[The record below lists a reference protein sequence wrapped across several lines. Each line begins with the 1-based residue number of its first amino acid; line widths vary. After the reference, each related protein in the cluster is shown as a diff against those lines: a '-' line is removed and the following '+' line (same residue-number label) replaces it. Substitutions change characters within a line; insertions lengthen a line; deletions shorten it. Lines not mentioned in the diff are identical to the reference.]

1 MVNTTLNKFGK
12 KLPPVKT
19 GQRFGEEIKKDKK
32 VGLFSER
39 RFLIFT
45 KRGPIEIA
53 FKPIHY
59 ASVIMTTIV
68 GLTSIVYWSAKGIYS
83 AIDVAKKNDIIT
95 EASANISNPI
105 ENDSDTIVNINT
117 KDQSNISLPI
127 LKNNFL
133 IESNDTISYKPLIE
147 NNIKNKLV
155 PNNTRKEFFGKNFFF
170 EIKETNNVKVTNDL
184 RIDLFN
190 KTMRNQDLPIN
201 FTTQLL
207 NESNIFI
214 SENTISK
221 DANDDFVPKPPK
233 INEKVKTIRFID
245 SVDNELT
252 QMENVF
258 DMINVKLN
266 DKNLV
271 SIKSITNKNKII
283 DPDSDEFFRSFKE
296 RINLLSIYRDAL
308 QNIPL
313 KPPMEHYYVSSPY
326 GPRKHPVTGKY
337 RMHHGIDLAGTWQE
351 NITVSADGTVVFAG
365 YHGSFGKVI
374 RIKHSYGIMTTYG
387 HLAKINV
394 RRGDLVNEGQVIG
407 KMGRTGKV
415 KGAHLHYEISVNG
428 KSQNPATYIKIG
440 RNLLS
445 RTSLKNFANKNI
457 NWFLIGITNASHY
470 FYKGD

>member
-1 MVNTTLNKFGK
+1 MVNSTLNKFGK

-45 KRGPIEIA
+45 KKGPIEIA

-59 ASVIMTTIV
+59 ASLLMTTII

-83 AIDVAKKNDIIT
+83 AIDVAKKNDIIN
-95 EASANISNPI
+95 EASANISRPI
-105 ENDSDTIVNINT
+105 ENDSDTLVSINT
-117 KDQSNISLPI
+117 NDQSNISLPI

-133 IESNDTISYKPLIE
+133 FEKNEIVSYKPLLDKKVVSVNPKEINKQTTA
-147 NNIKNKLV
+147 NNSN
-155 PNNTRKEFFGKNFFF
+155 
-170 EIKETNNVKVTNDL
+170 
-184 RIDLFN
+184 IDLFS

-201 FTTQLL
+201 FAKQIA

-214 SENTISK
+214 SDNIIANEI
-221 DANDDFVPKPPK
+221 NDDPVPKPPK
-233 INEKVKTIRFID
+233 INQRVKTLRFIA
-245 SVDNELT
+245 SVDNELS
-252 QMENVF
+252 QMESVF
-258 DMINVKLN
+258 NLINVKLN
-266 DKNLV
+266 DTDLV
-271 SIKSITNKNKII
+271 SLNSITSKNKII
-283 DPDSDEFFRSFKE
+283 DPDSDEFFESLKE
-296 RINLLSIYRDAL
+296 RLNLLSIYKDAL

-374 RIKHSYGIMTTYG
+374 RIKHNYGIMTTYG
-387 HLAKINV
+387 HLAKISV

-445 RTSLKNFANKNI
+445 RTSLKNFANKS
-457 NWFLIGITNASHY
+457 L
-470 FYKGD
+470 K

>member
-1 MVNTTLNKFGK
+1 MVNATFNKFGK

-45 KRGPIEIA
+45 KKGPIEIA
-53 FKPIHY
+53 FKQVHY
-59 ASVIMTTIV
+59 TSLLITTIV

-95 EASANISNPI
+95 EASANINDTI
-105 ENDSDTIVNINT
+105 ENDSDTNVSVNIE
-117 KDQSNISLPI
+117 DQSNITLPI
-127 LKNNFL
+127 LKKTTLEVDKVEVYEPIKSKYKNKKTF
-133 IESNDTISYKPLIE
+133 IEKDKFAKRLDLKKPKNTLTSDLKDTVVFKSITSID
-147 NNIKNKLV
+147 NNINQSL
-155 PNNTRKEFFGKNFFF
+155 
-170 EIKETNNVKVTNDL
+170 
-184 RIDLFN
+184 DLFN
-190 KTMRNQDLPIN
+190 KTFRNQDIPNEAIN
-201 FTTQLL
+201 QFP
-207 NESNIFI
+207 NESNIII
-214 SENTISK
+214 SQNYKSNT
-221 DANDDFVPKPPK
+221 NDKNQYPQPPK
-233 INEKVKTIRFID
+233 LNDKVKSLRFIA
-245 SVDNELT
+245 SVDNELI

-258 DMINVKLN
+258 KAINVKLKN
-266 DKNLV
+266 DDLV
-271 SIKSITNKNKII
+271 SVETILKNNEII
-283 DPDSDEFFRSFKE
+283 DPDSDNFFRGLKT
-296 RINLLSIYRDAL
+296 RLNLLAIYKDAL
-308 QNIPL
+308 QNLPL
-313 KPPMEHYYVSSPY
+313 KPPMEHYYVSSSY

-351 NITVSADGTVVFAG
+351 NISVSADGTVVFAG

-374 RIKHSYGIMTTYG
+374 RIRHNYGIMTTYG

-394 RRGDLVNEGQVIG
+394 RRGDIVNEGQVIG

-445 RTSLKNFANKNI
+445 RTSLKGYANI
-457 NWFLIGITNASHY
+457 N
-470 FYKGD
+470 

>member
-1 MVNTTLNKFGK
+1 MVNTTINKFGN

-19 GQRFGEEIKKDKK
+19 GQRFGEQIKKDKK

-59 ASVIMTTIV
+59 ASVIMTTII
-68 GLTSIVYWSAKGIYS
+68 GLTSIFYWSAKGIFS

-105 ENDSDTIVNINT
+105 ENDSDTIVNIHTN
-117 KDQSNISLPI
+117 DQSNISLPI
-127 LKNNFL
+127 LKNNSLLDKNEAISYEPL
-133 IESNDTISYKPLIE
+133 INKDVNNDKIILSKNAQTISNMKTV
-147 NNIKNKLV
+147 NN
-155 PNNTRKEFFGKNFFF
+155 FQ
-170 EIKETNNVKVTNDL
+170 
-184 RIDLFN
+184 IDLFN
-190 KTMRNQDLPIN
+190 ETMRNQDLPTN
-201 FTTQLL
+201 YTNSVF
-207 NESNIFI
+207 NESNII
-214 SENTISK
+214 IAEQSIPNEII
-221 DANDDFVPKPPK
+221 DDSVPKPPK
-233 INEKVKTIRFID
+233 LNEKAKTLRFIA
-245 SVDNELT
+245 SVDNELA
-252 QMENVF
+252 QMEKVF
-258 DMINVKLN
+258 DLIKVDLN
-266 DKNLV
+266 NNDLG
-271 SIKSITNKNKII
+271 SLKSITNSNKII
-283 DPDSDEFFRSFKE
+283 DPDSDEFFRSLKK
-296 RINLLSIYRDAL
+296 RINLLATYKDAL

-351 NITVSADGTVVFAG
+351 NVSVSADGTVVFAG

-374 RIKHSYGIMTTYG
+374 RIKHNYGIMTTYG
-387 HLAKINV
+387 HLAKISV
-394 RRGDLVNEGQVIG
+394 RRGDLVSEGQVIG

-440 RNLLS
+440 RSLLS
-445 RTSLKNFANKNI
+445 RTSLKSFANSNL
-457 NWFLIGITNASHY
+457 N
-470 FYKGD
+470 

>member
-1 MVNTTLNKFGK
+1 MVNSTLNKFGK

-45 KRGPIEIA
+45 KKGPIEIA

-59 ASVIMTTIV
+59 ASLLMTTII

-83 AIDVAKKNDIIT
+83 AIDVAKKNDIIN
-95 EASANISNPI
+95 EASANISSPI
-105 ENDSDTIVNINT
+105 ENDSDTLVNINT
-117 KDQSNISLPI
+117 NDQSNISLPI

-133 IESNDTISYKPLIE
+133 LEKNDIVSYKPLIDKKVI
-147 NNIKNKLV
+147 NVN
-155 PNNTRKEFFGKNFFF
+155 PQ
-170 EIKETNNVKVTNDL
+170 EIKKQTIANNSN
-184 RIDLFN
+184 IDLFG
-190 KTMRNQDLPIN
+190 KTMRNQDLPFN
-201 FTTQLL
+201 FANQIL

-214 SENTISK
+214 SDNTSANEI
-221 DANDDFVPKPPK
+221 NDDPVPKPPK
-233 INEKVKTIRFID
+233 LNQKVKTLRFFA
-245 SVDNELT
+245 SVDNELS
-252 QMENVF
+252 QMETVF
-258 DMINVKLN
+258 NLINVKLN
-266 DKNLV
+266 DTNLV
-271 SIKSITNKNKII
+271 SLNSITNKNKII
-283 DPDSDEFFRSFKE
+283 DPESDEFFKSLKE
-296 RINLLSIYRDAL
+296 RLNLLSIYKDAL

-351 NITVSADGTVVFAG
+351 NISVSADGTVVFAG

-374 RIKHSYGIMTTYG
+374 RIKHNYGIMTTYG

-394 RRGDLVNEGQVIG
+394 RRGDLVSEGQVIG

-445 RTSLKNFANKNI
+445 RTSLKNFANKS
-457 NWFLIGITNASHY
+457 L
-470 FYKGD
+470 K

>member
-59 ASVIMTTIV
+59 ASVIMTTII
-68 GLTSIVYWSAKGIYS
+68 GLTSIVYWSAKGIHS

-95 EASANISNPI
+95 IASANISNPI
-105 ENDSDTIVNINT
+105 ENDSDTVVNINT
-117 KDQSNISLPI
+117 NDQSNISLPI

-133 IESNDTISYKPLIE
+133 IEENDTNSYKPLVDKNI
-147 NNIKNKLV
+147 NNKEEFVGINYKEVNNKTRA
-155 PNNTRKEFFGKNFFF
+155 NNLK
-170 EIKETNNVKVTNDL
+170 
-184 RIDLFN
+184 IDLFN
-190 KTMRNQDLPIN
+190 ETMRNQDLPIN
-201 FTTQLL
+201 FTNQLV

-214 SENTISK
+214 SENTTSNQLNG
-221 DANDDFVPKPPK
+221 DSVPNPPK
-233 INEKVKTIRFID
+233 INDKVKTIRFIA
-245 SVDNELT
+245 SVDNEIS

-258 DMINVKLN
+258 DLIKVKLN
-266 DKNLV
+266 DNDLV
-271 SIKSITNKNKII
+271 SLKSITKKTKVI
-283 DPDSDEFFRSFKE
+283 DPDSDEFFRSLKK
-296 RINLLSIYRDAL
+296 RINLLSIYKDAL

-351 NITVSADGTVVFAG
+351 NVSVSADGTVVFAG

-374 RIKHSYGIMTTYG
+374 RIKHNYGIMTTYG

-394 RRGDLVNEGQVIG
+394 RRGDLVSEGQIIG

-445 RTSLKNFANKNI
+445 RTSLKTFANKNL
-457 NWFLIGITNASHY
+457 N
-470 FYKGD
+470 

>member
-59 ASVIMTTIV
+59 ASFIMTTII
-68 GLTSIVYWSAKGIYS
+68 GLTSIVYWSAKGIHS

-95 EASANISNPI
+95 VASANISNPI
-105 ENDSDTIVNINT
+105 ENDSDTVVNINT
-117 KDQSNISLPI
+117 NDQSNISLPF

-133 IESNDTISYKPLIE
+133 FEENDTISYNPLVDKNINKIEEFVGINLKEFNNQTSE
-147 NNIKNKLV
+147 NNLN
-155 PNNTRKEFFGKNFFF
+155 
-170 EIKETNNVKVTNDL
+170 
-184 RIDLFN
+184 IDLFN
-190 KTMRNQDLPIN
+190 ETKRNQDLPFD
-201 FTTQLL
+201 FTNQLV

-214 SENTISK
+214 PENTAS
-221 DANDDFVPKPPK
+221 NELNGDFVPKPPK
-233 INEKVKTIRFID
+233 INEKVKTIRFIA
-245 SVDNELT
+245 SVDNELS

-258 DMINVKLN
+258 DLINVKLN
-266 DKNLV
+266 DKGLV
-271 SIKSITNKNKII
+271 RLKSITKKTEAI
-283 DPDSDEFFRSFKE
+283 DPNSDEFFRRLKE

-351 NITVSADGTVVFAG
+351 NVSVSADGTVVFAG

-374 RIKHSYGIMTTYG
+374 RIKHNYGIMTTYG

-394 RRGDLVNEGQVIG
+394 RRGDLVSEGQVIG

-428 KSQNPATYIKIG
+428 KSQDPATYIKIG
-440 RNLLS
+440 RSLLS
-445 RTSLKNFANKNI
+445 RTSFKNFANKNL
-457 NWFLIGITNASHY
+457 N
-470 FYKGD
+470 

>member
-1 MVNTTLNKFGK
+1 MVNSTLNKFGK

-45 KRGPIEIA
+45 KKGPIEIA

-59 ASVIMTTIV
+59 ASLLMTTII

-83 AIDVAKKNDIIT
+83 AIDVAKKNDIIN
-95 EASANISNPI
+95 EASANISSPI
-105 ENDSDTIVNINT
+105 ENDSDTLVNINT
-117 KDQSNISLPI
+117 NDQSNISLPI

-133 IESNDTISYKPLIE
+133 LEKNKIVSYKPLIDKKVINVNPE
-147 NNIKNKLV
+147 EINKQTTANNSN
-155 PNNTRKEFFGKNFFF
+155 
-170 EIKETNNVKVTNDL
+170 
-184 RIDLFN
+184 IDLFGE
-190 KTMRNQDLPIN
+190 TMRNQDLPIN
-201 FTTQLL
+201 FANQIL

-214 SENTISK
+214 SDNTSANEI
-221 DANDDFVPKPPK
+221 NDDPVPKPPK
-233 INEKVKTIRFID
+233 INQKVKTLRFIA
-245 SVDNELT
+245 SVDNELS
-252 QMENVF
+252 QMETVF
-258 DMINVKLN
+258 NLINVKLN
-266 DKNLV
+266 DTNLV
-271 SIKSITNKNKII
+271 SLNSITNKNKII
-283 DPDSDEFFRSFKE
+283 DPESDEFFKSLKE
-296 RINLLSIYRDAL
+296 RLNLLSIYKDAL

-351 NITVSADGTVVFAG
+351 NISVSADGTVVFAG

-374 RIKHSYGIMTTYG
+374 RIKHNYGIMTTYG

-394 RRGDLVNEGQVIG
+394 RRGDLVSEGQVIG

-445 RTSLKNFANKNI
+445 RTSLKNFANKS
-457 NWFLIGITNASHY
+457 LE
-470 FYKGD
+470 

>member
-1 MVNTTLNKFGK
+1 MVNSTLNKFGK

-45 KRGPIEIA
+45 KKGPIEIA

-59 ASVIMTTIV
+59 ASLLMTTII

-83 AIDVAKKNDIIT
+83 AIDVAKKNDIIN

-105 ENDSDTIVNINT
+105 ENDSDTLVNINT
-117 KDQSNISLPI
+117 NDQSNISIPI
-127 LKNNFL
+127 LKNNYLF
-133 IESNDTISYKPLIE
+133 EKNDAVSYKPLIDKKI
-147 NNIKNKLV
+147 NNRKKVVSINQKEINKQTTF
-155 PNNTRKEFFGKNFFF
+155 NNLN
-170 EIKETNNVKVTNDL
+170 NDL
-184 RIDLFN
+184 FR
-190 KTMRNQDLPIN
+190 KTMRNQDLPVN
-201 FTTQLL
+201 FTNQIV

-214 SENTISK
+214 SENNTTDEIN
-221 DANDDFVPKPPK
+221 NDYIPKPPK
-233 INEKVKTIRFID
+233 INQKVKTLRFIA
-245 SVDNELT
+245 SVDNELY

-258 DMINVKLN
+258 NLINVKLN
-266 DKNLV
+266 DTDLV
-271 SIKSITNKNKII
+271 SLKSIIDKNKII
-283 DPDSDEFFRSFKE
+283 DPDSDEFFRSLKE
-296 RINLLSIYRDAL
+296 RINLLSIYKDAL

-374 RIKHSYGIMTTYG
+374 RIKHNYGIMTTYG

-394 RRGDLVNEGQVIG
+394 RRGDLVSEGQVIG

-445 RTSLKNFANKNI
+445 RTSLKNFANK
-457 NWFLIGITNASHY
+457 SPE
-470 FYKGD
+470 

>member
-1 MVNTTLNKFGK
+1 MVNTTFNKFGK

-19 GQRFGEEIKKDKK
+19 GQRFGEEVKKDKK

-45 KRGPIEIA
+45 KKGPIEIA

-59 ASVIMTTIV
+59 TSVLITTII

-95 EASANISNPI
+95 EASANINDTI
-105 ENDSDTIVNINT
+105 ENDSDTNVNINIE
-117 KDQSNISLPI
+117 DQSNITLPI
-127 LKNNFL
+127 LKKA
-133 IESNDTISYKPLIE
+133 IVEVDKVEVYEP
-147 NNIKNKLV
+147 IKNKNENDFNEESKLAKKL
-155 PNNTRKEFFGKNFFF
+155 NFKELKN
-170 EIKETNNVKVTNDL
+170 KLTTDL
-184 RIDLFN
+184 KNKIIFNSTKTIAKNKNIDLYN
-190 KTMRNQDLPIN
+190 KTQRNQDIPNELVNQLP
-201 FTTQLL
+201 
-207 NESNIFI
+207 NESNILI
-214 SENTISK
+214 SENYKSNTNQNIQY
-221 DANDDFVPKPPK
+221 PQPPK
-233 INEKVKTIRFID
+233 LNDKVKSLRFIAT
-245 SVDNELT
+245 VDNELI

-258 DMINVKLN
+258 KAINVKLKN
-266 DKNLV
+266 DDLV
-271 SIKSITNKNKII
+271 SIETIIKNNQTI
-283 DPDSDEFFRSFKE
+283 DPDSDDFFRSLKN
-296 RINLLSIYRDAL
+296 RLNLLAIYKEAL
-308 QNIPL
+308 QNLPL
-313 KPPMEHYYVSSPY
+313 KPPMEHYYISSPY

-351 NITVSADGTVVFAG
+351 NVSVSADGTVVFAG

-374 RIKHSYGIMTTYG
+374 RIRHNYGIMTTYG

-394 RRGDLVNEGQVIG
+394 RRGDIVNEGQVIG

-445 RTSLKNFANKNI
+445 RTSLKGYANKN
-457 NWFLIGITNASHY
+457 
-470 FYKGD
+470 K

>member
-1 MVNTTLNKFGK
+1 MVNATFNKFGK

-45 KRGPIEIA
+45 KKGPIEIA
-53 FKPIHY
+53 FKQVHY
-59 ASVIMTTIV
+59 TSLLITTIV

-95 EASANISNPI
+95 EASANINDTI
-105 ENDSDTIVNINT
+105 ENDSDTNVSVNIE
-117 KDQSNISLPI
+117 DQSNITLPI
-127 LKNNFL
+127 LKKTTLEVDKVEVYEPIKSKYKNEKTF
-133 IESNDTISYKPLIE
+133 IEKDKFAKKEDLKKPKNTLTSDLKDTVVFKSITSID
-147 NNIKNKLV
+147 NNINQNL
-155 PNNTRKEFFGKNFFF
+155 
-170 EIKETNNVKVTNDL
+170 
-184 RIDLFN
+184 DLFN
-190 KTMRNQDLPIN
+190 KTFRNQDIPNEAINQLP
-201 FTTQLL
+201 
-207 NESNIFI
+207 NESNIII
-214 SENTISK
+214 SQNYKTNTTDK
-221 DANDDFVPKPPK
+221 NQYPQPPK
-233 INEKVKTIRFID
+233 LNDKVKSLRFIA
-245 SVDNELT
+245 SVDNELI

-258 DMINVKLN
+258 KAINVKLKN
-266 DKNLV
+266 DDLV
-271 SIKSITNKNKII
+271 SVETILKNNEII
-283 DPDSDEFFRSFKE
+283 DPDSDNFFRGLKT
-296 RINLLSIYRDAL
+296 RLNLLAIYKDAL
-308 QNIPL
+308 QNLPL
-313 KPPMEHYYVSSPY
+313 KPPMEHYYVSSSY

-351 NITVSADGTVVFAG
+351 NISVSADGTVVFAG

-374 RIKHSYGIMTTYG
+374 RIRHNYGIMTTYG

-394 RRGDLVNEGQVIG
+394 RRGDIVNEGQVIG

-445 RTSLKNFANKNI
+445 RTSLKGYANI
-457 NWFLIGITNASHY
+457 N
-470 FYKGD
+470 